1 LITERAQV
9 AASTPHAIDL
19 APRQAAVHD
28 SPEEYFQRRLE
39 QIVRPGDRILDA
51 GCGAGKFSRMY
62 FAKEIGCHLT
72 GVDLQEALGRNQQMD
87 SRVRADLKCLPF
99 SAESFD
105 VVNCRLVI
113 EHLHA
118 PQTALNE
125 FHRVLAPGGRLA
137 IFTPNLL
144 HYFSAAATLTP
155 HWFHLWFNTR
165 VRGFDDSDVFPTYY
179 RANTRRRL
187 RALLRKSGFARAD
200 VTLVE
205 GAPNVLAFNSL
216 LHHLGIGYGRLV
228 KRFDLLSAFRLN
240 IIAIARKSGGKPENP

>member
-1 LITERAQV
+1 MSLLNPQATKNQMPLHLAQRP
-9 AASTPHAIDL
+9 AAL
-19 APRQAAVHD
+19 HD
-28 SPEEYFQRRLE
+28 SPEEYFQQRLE
-39 QIVRPGDRILDA
+39 QIVCPGDRILDA
-51 GCGAGKFSRMY
+51 GCGAGKFSRMD

-87 SRVRADLKCLPF
+87 SRVRADLKRLPF
-99 SAESFD
+99 SDKSFD

-113 EHLHA
+113 EHLDA
-118 PQTALNE
+118 PQAALEE

-144 HYFSAAATLTP
+144 HYFGAAATLTP
-155 HWFHLWFNTR
+155 HWFHIWFNRR
-165 VRGFDDSDVFPTYY
+165 VRGFDDSDIFPTYY

-187 RALLRKSGFARAD
+187 RALLLKSGFARAD

-205 GAPNVLAFNSL
+205 GAPSVLAFNSL
-216 LHHLGIGYGRLV
+216 LHRVGIGYERLV

-240 IIAIARKSGGKPENP
+240 IIAIAHKG